1 MPHLSYCPNCNKN
14 VTTTR
19 EDIDIGLAIFLLCC
33 TMGVGFFI
41 YLLVYFSQPET
52 RCIFC
57 SGPTIQPK
65 YDGTAQRTQQFPAE
79 KIVTQNVRE
88 PVAKKGATSSKK
100 YCPLCGTSFNEVQLF
115 CENCGGDL
123 RGI

>member
-1 MPHLSYCPNCNKN
+1 MSPLRYCPNCNKN

-41 YLLVYFSQPET
+41 YLIVYFSQPET
-52 RCIFC
+52 HCIFC
-57 SGPTIQPK
+57 SSQTLQPTFSGTSQN
-65 YDGTAQRTQQFPAE
+65 TAQFSGE
-79 KIVTQNVRE
+79 KVVKQTVRE
-88 PVAKKGATSSKK
+88 PVAEEGSTSSRK
-100 YCPLCGTSFNEVQLF
+100 YCPLCGTAFTRGQQF

-123 RGI
+123 RNI

>member
-1 MPHLSYCPNCNKN
+1 MSPLRYCPNCNKN

-41 YLLVYFSQPET
+41 YLIVYFSQPET

-57 SGPTIQPK
+57 SSQTLQPTFG
-65 YDGTAQRTQQFPAE
+65 GTSQTTPQFSEE
-79 KIVTQNVRE
+79 KVVKQTVRE
-88 PVAKKGATSSKK
+88 PVAEKGSTSSRK
-100 YCPLCGTSFNEVQLF
+100 YCPLCGTGFTEGQQF

-123 RGI
+123 RKI